1 MSNAIF
7 PALPGLAW
15 DVVKTPRWN
24 TKVQASVGGKET
36 RARFFSAP
44 LWRWQLSY
52 EVLRQASAFQELQTL
67 VGFFN
72 QRQGRFDSFL
82 YSDPTDNSVT
92 AEQFGTG
99 NGSQKTFQLIRNWGG
114 FIENV
119 VNVNVFATCFVNGV
133 AVTYGTDYT
142 VDNSTG
148 LLTFV
153 VAPAAGAVLT
163 WTGTY
168 YWRVRFD
175 QDTADFQNFLYQLWT
190 LKQLVL
196 VSVK

>member
-24 TKVQASVGGKET
+24 TKVQSSVGGKEV
-36 RARFFSAP
+36 RARFFAAP
-44 LWRWQLSY
+44 IWRWQLSY

-99 NGSQKTFQLIRNWGG
+99 NGSQVTFQLVRNYGG
-114 FIENV
+114 FVESV
-119 VNVNVFATCFVNGV
+119 VNVNVFATLYVNGV
-133 AVTYGTDYT
+133 AKTYGPDYT

-148 LLTFV
+148 LVTFA
-153 VAPAAGAVLT
+153 VAPASGAVLT

-175 QDTADFQNFLYQLWT
+175 QDTADFQNFLNQLWT